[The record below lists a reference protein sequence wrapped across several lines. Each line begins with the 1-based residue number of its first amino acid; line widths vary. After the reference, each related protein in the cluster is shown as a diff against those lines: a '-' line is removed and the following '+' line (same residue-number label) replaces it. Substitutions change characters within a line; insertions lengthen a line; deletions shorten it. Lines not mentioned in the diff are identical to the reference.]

1 MIERNS
7 SGFHTRRHV
16 AFLLLKNA
24 SVLRKHCIILVRT
37 MFLIGSVTH
46 RCMLWLPSAEDKTIW
61 ETGMYF
67 HVCAFTSPSVEIQ
80 NVCRSDDVFNTMRIF
95 VA

>member
-1 MIERNS
+1 MIERHS
-7 SGFHTRRHV
+7 SGFHIRWHV

-37 MFLIGSVTH
+37 MFLTGSVTH

-61 ETGMYF
+61 ETGTYF
-67 HVCAFTSPSVEIQ
+67 HVCAFTSVEIQ
-80 NVCRSDDVFNTMRIF
+80 NVCRCDDEFNTMCIF